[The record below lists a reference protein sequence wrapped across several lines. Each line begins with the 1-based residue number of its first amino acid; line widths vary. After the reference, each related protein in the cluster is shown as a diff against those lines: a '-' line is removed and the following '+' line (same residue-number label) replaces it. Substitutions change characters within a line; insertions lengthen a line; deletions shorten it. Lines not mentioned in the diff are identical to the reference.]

1 MCRKIILDS
10 HINERTSM
18 VLVFFTSKPFFMS
31 FVFQFTPS
39 GFSLAT
45 YKETLKQL
53 EAAGAGSPK
62 GRSFHVCYGDPNS
75 VHVTDVWE
83 SMEDFQA
90 FGQTL
95 VPIMQALGAD
105 PGQPEIQEVNNI
117 IVGEV
122 HSFA

>member
-1 MCRKIILDS
+1 
-10 HINERTSM
+10 
-18 VLVFFTSKPFFMS
+18 MS
-31 FVFQFTPS
+31 FVFHFKPA
-39 GFSLAT
+39 GFPLDA
-45 YKETLKQL
+45 YKEVIKQL

-75 VHVTDVWE
+75 VQVADVWD
-83 SMEDFQA
+83 SMEDFHA

-105 PGQPEIQEVNNI
+105 PGQPEIHEVNNI